1 MIVSVVKG
9 YVFVVFGFLV
19 RLIDSVLVSPCHLFT
34 FASVVV
40 TPPPPSEGLGHLRC
54 GVQDPE
60 RLLAVMPL
68 RSALIG
74 LKLLSKQCL
83 IQ

>member
-9 YVFVVFGFLV
+9 YVFVVFGFLA

-60 RLLAVMPL
+60 RLA
-68 RSALIG
+68 RRDALTQRPDWPQIA
-74 LKLLSKQCL
+74 
-83 IQ
+83 